1 MKKLLHV
8 GCGPENKNTLKGF
21 DNPLWEEIRL
31 DIDEDVK
38 PDIVGTLTDM
48 SLVDS
53 GNIDALYSSH
63 NIEHL
68 SPHEVPTALQEF
80 NRVLNNDGFVV
91 ITCPDLISVC
101 QAVVSDKLMDPL
113 YTSDAGPISP
123 IDILYGK
130 RGYIEQGKV
139 YMAHRTGFTYTS
151 LLKAFQEA
159 GFTSFF
165 GGSRPELFDLWL
177 IAFKQ
182 GRTEEDLKKAAV
194 EFLPI

>member
-21 DNPLWEEIRL
+21 NTPFWEEIRL
-31 DIDEDVK
+31 DIDKDVK

-48 SLVDS
+48 GLVNS
-53 GNIDALYSSH
+53 GTIDALYSSH

-68 SPHEVPTALQEF
+68 FPHEVPVALGEF
-80 NRVLNNDGFVV
+80 NRVLNDDGFVV
-91 ITCPDLISVC
+91 ITCPDLVSVC
-101 QAVVSDKLMDPL
+101 QAVVSDKLMEPL
-113 YTSDAGPISP
+113 YSSPAGPISP
-123 IDILYGK
+123 IDILYGH

-139 YMAHRTGFTYTS
+139 YMAHNTGFTYTS

-165 GGSRPELFDLWL
+165 GGSLPKTYDLWL

-182 GRTEEDLKKAAV
+182 GRTEEDLKKAAG
-194 EFLPI
+194 EFLP

>member
-21 DNPLWEEIRL
+21 DNPFWEEIRL

-80 NRVLNNDGFVV
+80 NRVLKEDGFVV

-101 QAVVSDKLMDPL
+101 QAVASDKLMEPI
-113 YTSDAGPISP
+113 YTSPAGPISP
-123 IDILYGK
+123 IDVLYGH
-130 RGYIEQGKV
+130 RGFIELGKS
-139 YMAHRTGFTYTS
+139 YMAHKTGFTYSS

-159 GFTSFF
+159 GFKSFF
-165 GGSRPELFDLWL
+165 GGSRPKKFELWL
-177 IAFKQ
+177 IAFKK
-182 GRTEEDLKKAAV
+182 TKSEEDSKKVAE
-194 EFLPI
+194 EFLP